1 MASITAA
8 TEAAALIPK
17 RWNPGLKL
25 EAYEEMIAVKN
36 FSEAEGVTKLNGQLY
51 FRKIKRINSTAMST
65 SGGGVSLTYST
76 NTETAPSATPT
87 REYAAI
93 QIENAIFDRMDLDPS
108 NAYRTMIKGG
118 LGTGV
123 DVTGCTLAASL
134 STNVVGSGAVD
145 LDLALLLEAQGKLI
159 GSSRNKFNPGI
170 SPAYL
175 TIHHTQIRYL
185 MGIFNLTA
193 DNVRGDGEHP
203 LVTGWMLKGL
213 GMRLNESGNIYQAA
227 GVTHNLLHTDDA
239 FAIAYNREP
248 TILAPQP
255 IEDAIR
261 LIGTVDY
268 GCVELFDEYGC
279 DIQTRG

>member
-25 EAYEEMIAVKN
+25 EAQEEMIGVKN
-36 FSEAEGVTKLNGQLY
+36 FSEADGAQSINGQIY
-51 FRKIKRINSTAMST
+51 FRKVKRINSTAVPSQG
-65 SGGGVSLTYST
+65 SGLTYT
-76 NTETAPSATPT
+76 LNTETAPSITPT
-87 REYAAI
+87 REHAAV
-93 QIENAIFDRMDLDPS
+93 QIEGAVFDRMDIDPS
-108 NAYRTMIKGG
+108 NAYRTQIKAG

-123 DVTGCTLAASL
+123 DVTGMVLASGL

-145 LDLALLLEAQGKLI
+145 LDQALLLEAQGKLI
-159 GSSRNKFNPGI
+159 GSSRNKFNPGV

-175 TIHHTQIRYL
+175 TIHHTQIRFL

-193 DNVRGDGEHP
+193 DSARGDGEHP
-203 LVTGWMLKGL
+203 LVTGWMIKAL
-213 GMRLNESGNIYQAA
+213 GMRLNESGNVYQAA

-248 TILAPQP
+248 TILAVQP
-255 IEDAIR
+255 VEDFVRI
-261 LIGTVDY
+261 IGIVEY
-268 GCVELFDEYGC
+268 GVVELFDEYGC
-279 DIQTRG
+279 DVQTRA